1 MIQRNVY
8 LGKVIFCGGF
18 FELDTNQTFYLP
30 PIGRYMTVI
39 DSRVIAILVIT
50 LLMASSPLV
59 IISEEL
65 EITYSDSEVSGR
77 VTVDYL
83 VESISFGNASS
94 PMENWTEPDKS
105 VVNFLIRGVEVNID
119 VTIFQ
124 SAGSLGQF
132 STAYVLVEAY
142 HPIGYLE
149 WSDSYTETMTRGM
162 RNTTAVK
169 WTPEAAHS
177 YLENGS
183 LSGGY
188 TIIVT
193 ISNDLIDTDSD
204 PSNNIMEVEMP
215 VAIWRDQ
222 LDDTSET
229 ASYFAMRAYKYS
241 KDTADGPD
249 AIGKGSWQIE
259 ENTGIVGSDSYRHST
274 PGNNYPGNAYDRLVW
289 GFPTDGQSGC
299 GEVLGVRSSN
309 EFGWDGDGS
318 YFWPWCR
325 AKLDG
330 SQFVSLDI
338 ATQAWGN
345 IGTGDKVGLELWQ
358 AGGGNVQT
366 LVKEIEGV
374 SSSNSQWSQMYWRVS
389 DEEMNKLEWH
399 VGFIFESDNSV
410 ATAGYHV
417 DDFVIFAIEN
427 VSRFTL
433 DVDCYDAT
441 SGQYPDLGFSVIPD
455 DPNPPW
461 MECLIHNNGYRDAHV
476 SVLSNNNNDTWF
488 DPRID
493 HSLSLTYGSQVFV
506 IIPPDETATFWI
518 NQSIIPAA
526 EVTNPNDITLMNISV
541 VGSFDGEGHYFTSIP
556 ISVGYHDNARIWS
569 DASNPAFSLYPGESG
584 SADIQVTNT
593 GNKNGKFALTGA
605 FPNDRPQWLPW
616 LSLSYKDQFGNDIP
630 RDNNGFQSIEL
641 SKGESMDLSLEL
653 VAPLET
659 FPGLFDLELQVNGIE
674 GTSTQ
679 ATFPLGIQVQTQYNL
694 QMSTESQTLST
705 PADGVQELIPVTL
718 INYGNT
724 LEIFD
729 LQLLGDAWLLG
740 ATLSSTQ
747 TQPLAAYGLE
757 TSGVNLILPMSE
769 GISPGD
775 YTLILTATSTNDQE
789 YKGELYFTITVEDTR
804 KVEVESRDLR
814 EQSYRGGQ
822 QIESITFQI
831 NNTGNIEDQY
841 LIELEVPVG
850 MYAYVESIGMD
861 GDKTPLILPGASF
874 NVTISFTFDTLA
886 EGDFNLGVIAKS
898 SSNENVQSMGN
909 AKFIAGNLGW
919 IKLLLSSEDL
929 DIDLDTEEPGKAYV
943 LHVNEDGDYY
953 LTLQVFNK
961 HYTEQ
966 EIRIDFDDKVS
977 ASYFGIQVD
986 EYTSAFNVRD
996 NDNENIALKISVP
1009 RSTLLSLPS
1018 ESYMVNLT
1026 IWVES
1031 DLDVSP
1037 LVLRVELMRESLNP
1051 ETEESSGG
1059 FGSMLVNGL
1068 SIVGLLAILGG
1079 LLFVLWRE
1087 FSKEDEEELYNYDSG
1102 ITTQVGEDG
1111 RSVPSA
1117 SMLLGEVNSME
1128 VQKIAPELPQESEP
1142 IAAPEVIQSPPL
1154 PESGLPEGWTMEQ
1167 WQHYGQQWLNQQK

>member
-1 MIQRNVY
+1 M
-8 LGKVIFCGGF
+8 VIFYGRF
-18 FELDTNQTFYLP
+18 FLLYTNQTFYLP
-30 PIGRYMTVI
+30 PIGRCMAVL
-39 DSRVIAILVIT
+39 DSRVLTFIVIG
-50 LLMASSPLV
+50 LLMVSSPLV

-65 EITYSDSEVSGR
+65 EMNYSDSEVEGR

-83 VESISFGNASS
+83 VESVSFGNASS
-94 PMENWTEPDKS
+94 PVENWTEPDKS
-105 VVNFLIRGVEVNID
+105 VVNFLIRGVLVDID

-124 SAGSLGQF
+124 NAGSLGQF

-149 WSDSYTETMTRGM
+149 WSDSYTEYMTRGM
-162 RNTTAVK
+162 RNTTTVK

-177 YLENGS
+177 HLENGS

-188 TIIVT
+188 TIRVT
-193 ISNDLIDTDSD
+193 ISNDNIDTDTD
-204 PSNNIMEVEMP
+204 PSNNVMEIEMP

-249 AIGKGSWQIE
+249 AIGKGSWQLE

-330 SQFVSLDI
+330 SQFVTLDI

-358 AGGGNVQT
+358 AGGGNIQT

-374 SSSNSQWSQMYWRVS
+374 SSTNSQWSQVYWKVS

-410 ATAGYHV
+410 ATPGYHV
-417 DDFVIFAIEN
+417 DDFAIFAVEN

-433 DVDCYDAT
+433 DVDCKDIT
-441 SGQYPDLGFSVIPD
+441 NGQYPDLGFSVIPD
-455 DPNPPW
+455 DPNPPS

-493 HSLSLTYGSQVFV
+493 HSLSSTYGSQVFV
-506 IIPPDETATFWI
+506 IIPPDETAAFWI

-526 EVTNPNDITLMNISV
+526 EVTNPSDIALLNISV
-541 VGSFDGEGHYFTSIP
+541 IGSYTLEEHYFTSIP

-569 DASNPAFSLYPGESG
+569 DAPNPALSFYPGESG
-584 SADIQVTNT
+584 IVDVQVTNT

-605 FPNDRPQWLPW
+605 FPNERPQWLPW
-616 LSLSYKDQFGNDIP
+616 LSISYKDQFGIDIP

-641 SKGESMDLSLEL
+641 SKGESADLSLEL

-659 FPGLFDLELQVNGIE
+659 FPGVFDIELQVNGIE

-679 ATFPLGIQVQTQYNL
+679 AIFPLAIEVKTQYDL
-694 QMSTESQTLST
+694 QMTAESQSLST

-718 INYGNT
+718 VNNGNT
-724 LEIFD
+724 LEVFN
-729 LQLLGDAWLLG
+729 LQLLGDAWSLG
-740 ATLSSTQ
+740 AELSSTQ

-757 TSGVNLILPMSE
+757 SSGVNIILPMTE

-775 YTLILTATSTNDQE
+775 YTLILSATSVNDQN
-789 YKGELYFTITVEDTR
+789 YNGQIYFTITVEDTR

-822 QIESITFQI
+822 QVESITFQI

-841 LIELEVPVG
+841 IIQLDTPIG
-850 MYAYVESIGMD
+850 MDAYVESIGMD
-861 GDKTPLILPGASF
+861 GGKTPLIQPGASF
-874 NVTISFTFDTLA
+874 NVTVSFTFDTLA

-898 SSNENVQSMGN
+898 SNNENVMSTGN
-909 AKFIAGNLGW
+909 AKFIVGNLGW

-929 DIDLDTEEPGKAYV
+929 DIDLETEEAGKVYV
-943 LHVNEDGDYY
+943 LHVDENGDYY
-953 LTLQVFNK
+953 LNLQVFNK

-966 EIRIDFDDKVS
+966 EIRIDFDDKIS

-996 NDNENIALKISVP
+996 NDNEDVALKISVP

-1018 ESYMVNLT
+1018 DTYMVNLT

-1037 LVLRVELMRESLNP
+1037 LILRVDLMRESLNP
-1051 ETEESSGG
+1051 EVEESSSE
-1059 FGSMLVNGL
+1059 FSSMIFNSL
-1068 SIVGLLAILGG
+1068 SIVLLVGILGG

-1087 FSKEDEEELYNYDSG
+1087 FSKEDDEESYNYDSG
-1102 ITTQVGEDG
+1102 ITSQFGDDG

-1117 SMLLGEVNSME
+1117 SMLLGGVDSIEVG
-1128 VQKIAPELPQESEP
+1128 KTAPDLPQENNVVVNIE
-1142 IAAPEVIQSPPL
+1142 EETSPPL
-1154 PESGLPEGWTMEQ
+1154 PVSGLPEGWTMEQ
-1167 WQHYGQQWLNQQK
+1167 WKHYGQQWLDQQK